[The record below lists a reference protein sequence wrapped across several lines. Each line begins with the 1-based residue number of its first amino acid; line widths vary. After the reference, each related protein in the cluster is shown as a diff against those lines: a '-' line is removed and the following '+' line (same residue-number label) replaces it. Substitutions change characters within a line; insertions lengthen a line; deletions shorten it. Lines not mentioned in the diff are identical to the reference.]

1 MTCALICGYRCLS
14 ANEESCLTNDDEE
27 SELICKKKFYIDP
40 PIIFLFKISWVLGRL
55 RHAK

>member
-40 PIIFLFKISWVLGRL
+40 PIIFFCMHLKFLGFSED
-55 RHAK
+55 